1 MRHSV
6 SISLPDGMY
15 KQLKAECK
23 KENVNGGEIV
33 RRALRA
39 YFFRREF
46 ARLRKKAMLE
56 AAKRGISLTEEEI
69 FAKVS

>member
-6 SISLPDGMY
+6 SISLPDGIY
-15 KQLKAECK
+15 RQFKAECK
-23 KENVNGGEIV
+23 KENANGSEIV
-33 RRALRA
+33 RGALRA

-46 ARLRKKAMLE
+46 ALLRKKAMLE

-69 FAKVS
+69 FKKVS